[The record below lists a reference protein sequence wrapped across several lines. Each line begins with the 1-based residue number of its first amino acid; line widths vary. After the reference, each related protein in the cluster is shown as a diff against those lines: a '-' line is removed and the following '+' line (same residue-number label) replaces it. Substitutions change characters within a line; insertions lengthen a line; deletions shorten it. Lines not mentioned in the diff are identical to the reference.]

1 MKKVSAILLCL
12 VLAVSLA
19 ACGTDDAALKARYDE
34 GYKAGVEE
42 GKKAGAEEGRTAG
55 YDEGV
60 KAGVEEG
67 RKAGYEEGY
76 AAGKQDGLKEGSS
89 SGTSGRKYARF
100 SGSFTA
106 SVGTLIPDYYALPG
120 NSVAV
125 VHFFQD
131 GPFLLRFN
139 EDMTG
144 KLTEGLAYVFEFQTF
159 EVQIPDDVQYPDIK
173 DYMNYISV
181 TGFRLAEEGEMGLQS
196 KTPDVETAVK

>member
-19 ACGTDDAALKARYDE
+19 SCGTDDAALKARYDE
-34 GYKAGVEE
+34 GYKAGAED
-42 GKKAGAEEGRTAG
+42 GK
-55 YDEGV
+55 

-67 RKAGYEEGY
+67 RKAGYDEGYAAGKTEGY

-159 EVQIPDDVQYPDIK
+159 VVQIPDDDQYPDIK

-181 TGFRLAEEGEMGLQS
+181 TGFRLAEEGEMGMQS
-196 KTPDVETAVK
+196 KTPDVEISVK

>member
-34 GYKAGVEE
+34 GYKAGAEE
-42 GKKAGAEEGRTAG
+42 GKKAGAEEGRKAG
-55 YDEGV
+55 YDEGYA
-60 KAGVEEG
+60 AG
-67 RKAGYEEGY
+67 KTEGY

>member
-34 GYKAGVEE
+34 GYKAGAED
-42 GKKAGAEEGRTAG
+42 GKKAGAEEGRKAG
-55 YDEGV
+55 YDEGYA
-60 KAGVEEG
+60 AG
-67 RKAGYEEGY
+67 KTEGY

-144 KLTEGLAYVFEFQTF
+144 KLGEGLAYVFEFQTF

-181 TGFRLAEEGEMGLQS
+181 TSYRLAEEGEMGLQS
-196 KTPDVETAVK
+196 KTPDVEISVK

>member
-1 MKKVSAILLCL
+1 MKKFSAILLCL

-34 GYKAGVEE
+34 GYKAGAED
-42 GKKAGAEEGRTAG
+42 GKKAGAEEGRKAG
-55 YDEGV
+55 YDEGYA
-60 KAGVEEG
+60 AG
-67 RKAGYEEGY
+67 KTEGY
-76 AAGKQDGLKEGSS
+76 AAGKQDGIKEGLS

-131 GPFLLRFN
+131 GPFLLRIN

-144 KLTEGLAYVFEFQTF
+144 KLTEGLAYVFEFQPF
-159 EVQIPDDVQYPDIK
+159 EVQIPDDEQYPDIK

-181 TGFRLAEEGEMGLQS
+181 TGFRLAEEGEMGMQS
-196 KTPDVETAVK
+196 KTPDVEISVK

>member
-34 GYKAGVEE
+34 GYKAGAED
-42 GKKAGAEEGRTAG
+42 GKKAGAEEGMKAG
-55 YDEGV
+55 Y
-60 KAGVEEG
+60 EEG

>member
-1 MKKVSAILLCL
+1 MKKFSAILLCL
-12 VLAVSLA
+12 VLVLSLA

-34 GYKAGVEE
+34 GYKAGAED
-42 GKKAGAEEGRTAG
+42 GKKAGA
-55 YDEGV
+55 
-60 KAGVEEG
+60 EEG

-144 KLTEGLAYVFEFQTF
+144 KLTEGLAYVFEFQPF

-196 KTPDVETAVK
+196 KTPDVETVVK

>member
-34 GYKAGVEE
+34 GYKAGAEE
-42 GKKAGAEEGRTAG
+42 GKKAGA
-55 YDEGV
+55 
-60 KAGVEEG
+60 EEG

-89 SGTSGRKYARF
+89 SGTSGRKFARF